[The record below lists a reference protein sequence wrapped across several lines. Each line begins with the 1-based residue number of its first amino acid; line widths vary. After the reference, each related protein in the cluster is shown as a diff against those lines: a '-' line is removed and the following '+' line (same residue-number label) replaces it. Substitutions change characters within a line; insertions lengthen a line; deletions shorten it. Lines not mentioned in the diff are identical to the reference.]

1 MAATSSTSS
10 HSSRRARRASL
21 GAFGAGG
28 LTAWV
33 WLAVASTTAI
43 APVQAQYSPPP
54 SPPPPPPSPP
64 PPSPPP
70 PSPPPASPPP
80 ATGFTPTVRLLG
92 THTGL
97 ASVGEVNTTNCCQW
111 YKWCDNTNVTVQCTS
126 ALITDCDAVGPGSWN
141 ASCAA
146 CGMCRDSQGGP
157 AGMRKKAYLAID
169 HPYQACID
177 TRRTV
182 QTQSQ
187 IADPT
192 ITNHSV
198 AQNTQIARDYTN
210 ADAPD
215 FVVCSTLNY
224 KCLKQ
229 RSSAGCQVIPG
240 VKIPGVK
247 HSSTFGRSV
256 DASAKDP
263 RRGPADGRL
272 NLGAGMMVYDA
283 NRNADK
289 VADMHDR
296 GDSTH
301 TGFEYPHGITKFDG
315 DGLHASYDA
324 QTQYANTSDPI
335 GR

>member
-1 MAATSSTSS
+1 
-10 HSSRRARRASL
+10 
-21 GAFGAGG
+21 
-28 LTAWV
+28 
-33 WLAVASTTAI
+33 
-43 APVQAQYSPPP
+43 
-54 SPPPPPPSPP
+54 
-64 PPSPPP
+64 
-70 PSPPPASPPP
+70 
-80 ATGFTPTVRLLG
+80 
-92 THTGL
+92 
-97 ASVGEVNTTNCCQW
+97 
-111 YKWCDNTNVTVQCTS
+111 
-126 ALITDCDAVGPGSWN
+126 
-141 ASCAA
+141 
-146 CGMCRDSQGGP
+146 MCRDSQGGP

-283 NRNADK
+283 NRTADK

-324 QTQYANTSDPI
+324 QTQYSNTSDPI

>member
-1 MAATSSTSS
+1 
-10 HSSRRARRASL
+10 
-21 GAFGAGG
+21 
-28 LTAWV
+28 
-33 WLAVASTTAI
+33 
-43 APVQAQYSPPP
+43 
-54 SPPPPPPSPP
+54 
-64 PPSPPP
+64 
-70 PSPPPASPPP
+70 
-80 ATGFTPTVRLLG
+80 VRLLG

-97 ASVGEVNTTNCCQW
+97 ASVGEVNETNCCQW
-111 YKWCDNTNVTVQCTS
+111 YKWCDNTNVTYQCTS
-126 ALITDCDAVGPGSWN
+126 ALLTDCDAVSGAPGTWN
-141 ASCAA
+141 ATCKA

-157 AGMRKKAYLAID
+157 AGMRKKAYLGINHA
-169 HPYQACID
+169 YQACID

-182 QTQSQ
+182 QTQAQ

-192 ITNHSV
+192 RNQSV
-198 AQNTQIARDYTN
+198 AKYTQIARDYTN

-240 VKIPGVK
+240 VKIPGLK

-256 DASAKDP
+256 DASNKDP

-272 NLGAGMMVYDA
+272 NLGAGMMVYDR
-283 NRNADK
+283 NRTADK

-296 GDSTH
+296 GNSTH
-301 TGFEYPHGITKFDG
+301 TGFEYPYGITKLDG

-324 QTQYANTSDPI
+324 QTQYENTSDPI